1 MNISLRADVSLSLC
15 WKRRSDEVRLFTI
28 PYLFPNIGQA
38 LTDTIRTAIL
48 SYHIAE
54 VTFPRATKKI
64 GDGCRGLFRESH
76 GQGNFLFGPGK
87 LVVSF

>member
-1 MNISLRADVSLSLC
+1 MSISLRADVPPHYFVGSE
-15 WKRRSDEVRLFTI
+15 EVTKLDCSQSPIF
-28 PYLFPNIGQA
+28 FPNIGRA

-54 VTFPRATKKI
+54 VTFPRATKKM

-76 GQGNFLFGPGK
+76 GNFQFGPGK